1 MRTLLIA
8 AICLG
13 AALPASAEEKKTTMM
28 KPTMEQC
35 QGGWKGEYR
44 DSMHW
49 SHRKFKSA
57 CHHMRMDKH

>member
-13 AALPASAEEKKTTMM
+13 AALPASAEEKKTMMM

-35 QGGWKGEYR
+35 QGGWKSEYR
-44 DSMHW
+44 ELDALVAQEIQKRLP
-49 SHRKFKSA
+49 SHE
-57 CHHMRMDKH
+57 DG